1 MRLIDIKNR
10 QIGIIVLNNELTL
23 DEVTEIFIR
32 INSQG
37 TKLNQ
42 ADFAMSRMAANEKYD
57 GNSLRKAIEYFS
69 HLAATPE
76 WYSDMLKDTEFANT
90 VYAGRLSWLKN
101 DRGSIYD
108 PDFNDI
114 IRVSFMYKFGRAKM
128 KDLVA
133 LLEGRNFETKE
144 NEEAISENTFSKMSE
159 GVLNY
164 MNQYTFSNFTYLDP
178 QINKAIGE
186 DSPNVYFSNAFDA
199 CKEGLAKYGN
209 ISSIQ
214 DLKANLATNA
224 IPLSITE
231 MDSARYDEFLSFRR
245 VQMAQKIKQYYD
257 SL

>member
-1 MRLIDIKNR
+1 MHKC
-10 QIGIIVLNNELTL
+10 
-23 DEVTEIFIR
+23 
-32 INSQG
+32 
-37 TKLNQ
+37 
-42 ADFAMSRMAANEKYD
+42 
-57 GNSLRKAIEYFS
+57 
-69 HLAATPE
+69 
-76 WYSDMLKDTEFANT
+76 
-90 VYAGRLSWLKN
+90 
-101 DRGSIYD
+101 
-108 PDFNDI
+108 
-114 IRVSFMYKFGRAKM
+114 GRAKM

-159 GVLNY
+159 GVLDY

-245 VQMAQKIKQYYD
+245 GQMAQKIKKYYD